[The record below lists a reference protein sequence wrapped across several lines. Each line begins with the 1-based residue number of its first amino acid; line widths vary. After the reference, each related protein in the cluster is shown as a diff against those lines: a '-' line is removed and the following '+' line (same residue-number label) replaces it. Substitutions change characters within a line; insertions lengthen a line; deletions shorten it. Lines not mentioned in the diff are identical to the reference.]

1 MRRRLI
7 CVAVMVLLCTAPQS
21 VIAQSYPKA
30 FAFYAP
36 RPSYPVLPN
45 GQKPQ
50 GNGVFIVAINSKT
63 GLVDSVSVKKS
74 TGWAILDKAA
84 IDALR
89 RWKFRIPSK
98 PTVDVPIQFVKRP
111 NQSL

>member
-21 VIAQSYPKA
+21 VIAQSYKA
-30 FAFYAP
+30 FAVYAP